1 MALTKITSHV
11 IGSGAVTA
19 ASLSGITTD
28 NVSEGSSNTYFT
40 NARARGS
47 VSVTG
52 GNLSYDSSTG
62 VIQLTTD
69 TIRSR
74 FSAGTGISISSG
86 SISTSQDISTSAT
99 PTFGNITLGTV
110 ASGNIT
116 TTGYLRG
123 PSTFTIDPATHGDNT
138 GTVVI
143 AGNLQVDGTTTTIN
157 STTLTVDDK
166 LVTLASGS
174 ANAGAANGAGI
185 EVDISGATN
194 PSILYD
200 GTDDEFDFNK
210 PITIE
215 NSSSKLFELDRSGTG
230 NIYDLTISDAGTGA
244 AQLFFNAQTNDTG
257 FLFRPKNSSGNNVNA
272 LLIAPDGQL
281 LINKTGSD
289 VGASTNIVEADGNFR
304 LQGGNRSIKFNN
316 GSHEVVGLAQ
326 IASQKMQY
334 ASGRMTIDYGNS
346 RVGIGTATYGVSP
359 THPLHVHMDV
369 SNDTIDET
377 KGLVKFQSTG
387 GNGMIFGTLASSPY
401 SSYIQSAY
409 VVDTSLAQYNLA
421 LNPIGGN
428 VGIGTSSPSH
438 KLDVEGGNNVFDI
451 ARFGSSASDNSEIT
465 IGYFDANATNGIPGL
480 IEASDF
486 GGLIQGGENGHFVL
500 GIRDNDASD
509 ALDIVSGGGNFMSDS
524 TYDTL
529 VASFKASGN
538 VGIGTN
544 PAFRFHAYHPT
555 TNVVGRFES
564 GDNQVWIDL
573 HDDGSGNYGAL
584 LGHDSDAN
592 VLFQVADASVNTK
605 FMIKGNGNVAI
616 GTTSPSPLYWPNGST
631 GGLFLQAGAL
641 LSAYNAGT
649 NLSQNWYY
657 NAGEKF
663 IQNGGASRYVQSGQ
677 EHIWS
682 HSTAVNSSGAGAGL
696 TWSESMRIDS
706 SGLVGI
712 GQTPS
717 SSDGS
722 MLQITGNDGIQ
733 LKRSGQTNGFVIRPN
748 ASTDGIRFTQ
758 GGTGDRMT
766 INASGNVAIGNTTS
780 PSAKLHLYTSG
791 SEGINLGIQNSERYY
806 NIETDGGN
814 LMFKDVSAGG
824 LERMR
829 INSSGLVHIIA
840 NSTGTGLCI
849 NNDDV
854 RISNS
859 QTNYGKYKVAA
870 AHVSGGTAHLGRK
883 AANGYSTNA
892 LIAEY
897 WGVEEV
903 WAKGAIAYK
912 RISSYDQGEFQWWLE
927 STSSGAEVSSS
938 DTKMRLER
946 TGALHINGS
955 LTQNASD
962 ERMKDNITLI
972 PNALEKVKQL
982 RGVSFTW
989 REIENSPHEAG
1000 TEDIGVIAQ
1009 DVEAVL
1015 PLIVKPAPFDTQVN
1029 TTDEGDEETKET
1041 VEVVSKSGENYKTVE
1056 YEKLVPLLI
1065 ESIKE
1070 LEARVA
1076 ELEG

>member
-428 VGIGTSSPSH
+428 VGIGTSSPSN
-438 KLDVEGGNNVFDI
+438 KLQ
-451 ARFGSSASDNSEIT
+451 IT
-465 IGYFDANATNGIPGL
+465 T
-480 IEASDF
+480 
-486 GGLIQGGENGHFVL
+486 
-500 GIRDNDASD
+500 
-509 ALDIVSGGGNFMSDS
+509 
-524 TYDTL
+524 
-529 VASFKASGN
+529 
-538 VGIGTN
+538 
-544 PAFRFHAYHPT
+544 
-555 TNVVGRFES
+555 
-564 GDNQVWIDL
+564 
-573 HDDGSGNYGAL
+573 
-584 LGHDSDAN
+584 
-592 VLFQVADASVNTK
+592 
-605 FMIKGNGNVAI
+605 
-616 GTTSPSPLYWPNGST
+616 
-631 GGLFLQAGAL
+631 
-641 LSAYNAGT
+641 
-649 NLSQNWYY
+649 
-657 NAGEKF
+657 
-663 IQNGGASRYVQSGQ
+663 
-677 EHIWS
+677 
-682 HSTAVNSSGAGAGL
+682 SGAGNPYIGFDHTGDNPYMEMQRWSGTSSNYFGSRIKSYQGVLAFETTGSSPAAVGSQ
-696 TWSESMRIDS
+696 TFSESMRIDASGKVRIGATLGLNHLLNIQTASS
-706 SGLVGI
+706 SGLAQIEFRNTQAGTQI
-712 GQTPS
+712 GMPA
-717 SSDGS
+717 
-722 MLQITGNDGIQ
+722 N
-733 LKRSGQTNGFVIRPN
+733 TNALSF
-748 ASTDGIRFTQ
+748 FTAD
-758 GGTGDRMT
+758 T
-766 INASGNVAIGNTTS
+766 
-780 PSAKLHLYTSG
+780 
-791 SEGINLGIQNSERYY
+791 
-806 NIETDGGN
+806 
-814 LMFKDVSAGG
+814 
-824 LERMR
+824 ERMR
-829 INSSGLVHIIA
+829 IT
-840 NSTGTGLCI
+840 STGNVGIGAPNPVYGQLQIGDFTDATEALTFATSNNGNAYINFYDNNATEGMFIKTTGQSYGGNLIIGAKWDTEETEFTFTALKTGTSSFVI
-849 NNDDV
+849 NNGGDFTNANGDLNIHATSDDLVLTAEDDV
-854 RISNS
+854 FIQSGNGSSVKTVTLANNGQTSFPGDVLPTADNAHNLGSTSLRWANVYTTDLHLSNEGKEEGNEVDGTTGNWTIQEGEEHLYIINNKS
-859 QTNYGKYKVAA
+859 GKKYK
-870 AHVSGGTAHLGRK
+870 
-883 AANGYSTNA
+883 
-892 LIAEY
+892 
-897 WGVEEV
+897 
-903 WAKGAIAYK
+903 
-912 RISSYDQGEFQWWLE
+912 F
-927 STSSGAEVSSS
+927 
-938 DTKMRLER
+938 
-946 TGALHINGS
+946 
-955 LTQNASD
+955 
-962 ERMKDNITLI
+962 
-972 PNALEKVKQL
+972 ALE
-982 RGVSFTW
+982 
-989 REIENSPHEAG
+989 EIE
-1000 TEDIGVIAQ
+1000 
-1009 DVEAVL
+1009 
-1015 PLIVKPAPFDTQVN
+1015 
-1029 TTDEGDEETKET
+1029 
-1041 VEVVSKSGENYKTVE
+1041 
-1056 YEKLVPLLI
+1056 
-1065 ESIKE
+1065 
-1070 LEARVA
+1070 
-1076 ELEG
+1076 